1 MPVITALEVHHKNN
15 ERVRLYLDDAFAM
28 ELPLLD
34 AASLHSGQCLTI
46 AEVEAL
52 AEAGTVQRAFDRA
65 VNYLSYRPRSTDE
78 IRRYLANKAVPESLI
93 AIVVERLQRLKY
105 LDDLDFAKF
114 WLENR
119 ERFKPM
125 APRALRY
132 ELRKKGVEDG
142 IIDTL
147 LSEYD
152 TDDAAYRAAV
162 GRIQRYKG
170 ITRQE
175 FRQKLSGIL
184 RRRGFGAET
193 IRDVVLRLQR
203 ELDESEAAYFRL
215 DAAE

>member
-1 MPVITALEVHHKNN
+1 MPVITALEAHHRNN
-15 ERVRLYLDDAFAM
+15 ERVRLYLDDEFAM
-28 ELPLLD
+28 EVPVLE
-34 AASLHSGQCLTI
+34 AASLHHGQCLTNV
-46 AEVEAL
+46 EVEAL
-52 AEAGTVQRAFDRA
+52 AELGAVQRAFDRA
-65 VNYLSYRPRSTDE
+65 VNYLSYRPRSADE

-93 AIVVERLQRLKY
+93 AIVVERLQRRGY
-105 LDDLDFAKF
+105 LDDLDFARL
-114 WLENR
+114 WIENR
-119 ERFKPM
+119 DRFKPM
-125 APRALRY
+125 ASLALRY

-147 LSEYD
+147 LSEFD
-152 TDDAAYRAAV
+152 ADDSAYRAAV

-175 FRQKLSGIL
+175 FRQKLSGML

-203 ELDESEAAYFRL
+203 ELDESETDYFRL